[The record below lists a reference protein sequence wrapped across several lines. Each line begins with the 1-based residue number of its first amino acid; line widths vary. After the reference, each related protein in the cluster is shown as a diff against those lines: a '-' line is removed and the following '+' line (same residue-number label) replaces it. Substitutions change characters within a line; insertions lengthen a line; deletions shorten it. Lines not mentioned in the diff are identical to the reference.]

1 MFSRRMLSAAV
12 ASSAFL
18 LLLPVAPS
26 ACLPLRRMLTVEL
39 LLVGRLLFRLLQALL
54 QALLF
59 LLLLALPARE
69 LAVLVD
75 RDLGA
80 FGVRGTSV
88 EDGVAPAR
96 GVGVRTSPG
105 TGMQR

>member
-59 LLLLALPARE
+59 LLLLQLLLLFCKHGWVQPMKDGLLHFIRPSI
-69 LAVLVD
+69 LRTVLSHVMLSL
-75 RDLGA
+75 LGR
-80 FGVRGTSV
+80 VL
-88 EDGVAPAR
+88 
-96 GVGVRTSPG
+96 
-105 TGMQR
+105 

>member
-54 QALLF
+54 F

-80 FGVRGTSV
+80 FGVRGTSA